1 MACCGGVCMLPVLRN
16 GHCDLL
22 DYDCSLWLVCG
33 YMQKIPA
40 DSISAGSNVAARTF
54 WIFLFSNER
63 IINNN
68 IEFICVYVHEI
79 DCEVSS

>member
-1 MACCGGVCMLPVLRN
+1 MFLILSGSRETASG
-16 GHCDLL
+16 
-22 DYDCSLWLVCG
+22 
-33 YMQKIPA
+33 

-68 IEFICVYVHEI
+68 IEFICVYVHEN